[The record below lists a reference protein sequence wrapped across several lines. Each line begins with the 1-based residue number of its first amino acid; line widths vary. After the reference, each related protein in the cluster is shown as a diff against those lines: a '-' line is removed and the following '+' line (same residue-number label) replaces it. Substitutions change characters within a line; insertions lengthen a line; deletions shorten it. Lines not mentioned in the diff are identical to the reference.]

1 MNYFSEKKLFWHG
14 YCYNINANLIVGLY
28 NKKKQKLIMRTI
40 NVYKF
45 NELLPDAKNV
55 ALSNLKSEF
64 EKRYREDGLR
74 DIFSIKEK
82 YEKIFGVD
90 VLVKEN
96 SEDYDWFDY
105 KDKTNSNGDNDWD
118 IFDKKRTESLNCLA
132 TWGDYVF
139 ADVLKGYKYDFDRSY
154 GYNVAELISAFVN
167 EGINATEDSLK
178 KRDIKDVADYI
189 VENDFEFYEDG
200 KRYIE

>member
-1 MNYFSEKKLFWHG
+1 MVRRMKLLLEKW
-14 YCYNINANLIVGLY
+14 
-28 NKKKQKLIMRTI
+28 
-40 NVYKF
+40 
-45 NELLPDAKNV
+45 E
-55 ALSNLKSEF
+55 
-64 EKRYREDGLR
+64 
-74 DIFSIKEK
+74 
-82 YEKIFGVD
+82 
-90 VLVKEN
+90 
-96 SEDYDWFDY
+96 
-105 KDKTNSNGDNDWD
+105 
-118 IFDKKRTESLNCLA
+118 
-132 TWGDYVF
+132 GDYVF

>member
-1 MNYFSEKKLFWHG
+1 
-14 YCYNINANLIVGLY
+14 
-28 NKKKQKLIMRTI
+28 MRTI
-40 NVYKF
+40 NIYKF

-55 ALSNLKSEF
+55 ALSNLRGEF
-64 EKRYREDGLR
+64 EKWYREDGLR

-90 VLVKEN
+90 VMVKEN

-105 KDKTNSNGDNDWD
+105 KDKTNSNGDNDLD

-139 ADVLKGYKYDFDRSY
+139 ADVLKKYDYDLDRSY
-154 GYNVAELISAFVN
+154 GYNVAELISAF
-167 EGINATEDSLK
+167 INKAMDEIEDSLK

-189 VENDFEFYEDG
+189 VCNDFEFYEDG
-200 KRYIE
+200 KRYIG